1 MRHVRDDTVCK
12 HNDDVGGY
20 FRRYIEENTDRKEE
34 YKQAKPSAKEDHNC
48 PKYHPLE
55 YSMVTD

>member
-1 MRHVRDDTVCK
+1 MRHVRDGTGCK
-12 HNDDVGGY
+12 PTDAVGGY
-20 FRRYIEENTDRKEE
+20 FRRYIEENKDKKEE

-48 PKYHPLE
+48 PKYHSLE